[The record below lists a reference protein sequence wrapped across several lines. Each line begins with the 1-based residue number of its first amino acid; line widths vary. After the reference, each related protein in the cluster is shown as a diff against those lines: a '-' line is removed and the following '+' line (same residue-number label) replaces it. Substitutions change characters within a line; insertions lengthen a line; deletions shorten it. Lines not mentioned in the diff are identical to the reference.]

1 MFVSAEF
8 SSTRETILPLQPR
21 RRTLLIVDDDEGPRR
36 SLEVVFRNVYHVL
49 AASSG
54 IEALE
59 LIKQHPIDVAIL
71 DIRMAGMTGI
81 ELLEKLKAADPSI
94 EAMMLTGYETI
105 ETIRQA
111 LRFGAC
117 DYLSKPYDVD
127 TIRAAVANAME
138 RRTFAEEI
146 RSTHQKMNALQIELQ
161 QHTVDEEITRNK
173 GEIYASVLHDI
184 NGPLTIIAGYIQL
197 INSDLENIRRFEK
210 QEIDELKDHLRL
222 INRQVTHCVDIS
234 QRYLSFLRRKPTE
247 KASILVSNVF
257 EDVATLLKG
266 HPSRDGNQF
275 NLHPGQS
282 DFAVS
287 INGADLVQILLNL
300 AINAFQS
307 TKVPHDVNIG
317 VDICRQPFKMGDMRS
332 GPCDRFIVPD
342 QMQTYY
348 PWIKITVEDNGPGI
362 PSDVL
367 SKIFEPFFTTKADN
381 GTGLGLCIVQ
391 RLVKQANGILHVHTE
406 IGKGTAFHIYLP
418 SASA

>member
-1 MFVSAEF
+1 MIVSAEF
-8 SSTRETILPLQPR
+8 SSSRETITPLQQR
-21 RRTLLIVDDDEGPRR
+21 KRTLLIVDDDEGPRR

-49 AASSG
+49 AASNG
-54 IEALE
+54 YDALE

-81 ELLEKLKAADPSI
+81 ELLERLKAADPSI

-138 RRTFAEEI
+138 RRSFAEEI
-146 RSTHQKMNALQIELQ
+146 RSTHQKMTALQIELQ
-161 QHTVDEEITRNK
+161 QHTLDEEITRNK

-247 KASILVSNVF
+247 KAAILVSNVF
-257 EDVATLLKG
+257 EDVLTLLKG
-266 HPSRDGNQF
+266 HPSQNGNTLNVQKG
-275 NLHPGQS
+275 PTDYS
-282 DFAVS
+282 VA

-307 TKVPHDVNIG
+307 TKDPHN
-317 VDICRQPFKMGDMRS
+317 VDIRVELCRQPFKIGDMRS
-332 GPCDRFIVPD
+332 GPNDRFIAPEQV
-342 QMQTYY
+342 QTYY
-348 PWIKITVEDNGPGI
+348 PWVKITVEDNGPGI
-362 PSDVL
+362 PSEVL
-367 SKIFEPFFTTKADN
+367 SKIFEPFFTTKAEN

-391 RLVKQANGILHVHTE
+391 RLIKQANGVLHVHTE
-406 IGKGTAFHIYLP
+406 LGKGTAFHIYLP
-418 SASA
+418 SATA